1 MRLSK
6 FGGVMIKMYGIPN
19 CDTVKKAR
27 KNLEAKGIDYE
38 FIDFKKVGVDK
49 ASIERWKKFLGEWP
63 VNKRGRTFR
72 QFKEAFES
80 GTDAAKIKLITE
92 NTSLIKRPVLEK
104 GKSVLCLGFDVDV
117 YNGIDG

>member
-1 MRLSK
+1 MSLHY
-6 FGGVMIKMYGIPN
+6 GGVMIKMYGIPN

-27 KNLEAKGIDYE
+27 KDLDSKGIDYE
-38 FIDFKKVGVDK
+38 FVDFKKVGVDK
-49 ASIERWKKFLGEWP
+49 TSIERWKKFLGDWP

-104 GKSVLCLGFDVDV
+104 GKSVLCLGYDVEV
-117 YNGIDG
+117 YNGING

>member
-1 MRLSK
+1 
-6 FGGVMIKMYGIPN
+6 MIKMYGIPN

-27 KNLEAKGIDYE
+27 KDLDSKGIDYE
-38 FIDFKKVGVDK
+38 FVDFKKVGVDK
-49 ASIERWKKFLGEWP
+49 TSIERWKKFLGDWP

-104 GKSVLCLGFDVDV
+104 GKSVLCLGYDVEV
-117 YNGIDG
+117 YNGING

>member
-1 MRLSK
+1 
-6 FGGVMIKMYGIPN
+6 MIKMYGIPN